1 MRFWCLLAVT
11 FALSAQGCAQGGGD
25 TAAVDSGM
33 SDMGEGPPTDAHLA
47 DTADVPAVVPDGSID
62 SGDAMS
68 DVDSGSA
75 DLGTLAPDAGADLG
89 VDAGYSC
96 TLNSDCDN
104 FDACD
109 GEEICE
115 AHACVRGTPPLCDD
129 LNPCTT
135 DACDGSIGCKHDF
148 VPADS
153 LTACSDGRAC
163 TFGDTCGDLGA
174 CVSGR
179 AVRCRTGTSCV
190 EPSGTCSSII
200 IDPAA

>member
-1 MRFWCLLAVT
+1 MAA
-11 FALSAQGCAQGGGD
+11 FALGAGACAQGGGD
-25 TAAVDSGM
+25 TLPLDFGVSDFGGAPPGDAQLSDSA
-33 SDMGEGPPTDAHLA
+33 DM
-47 DTADVPAVVPDGSID
+47 PAVVVDGASD
-62 SGDAMS
+62 TGDAMS
-68 DVDSGSA
+68 VLDAGATDLGSA
-75 DLGTLAPDAGADLG
+75 VPDSGADLG

-115 AHACVRGTPPLCDD
+115 AHECVSGTPPFCDD

-135 DACDGSIGCKHDF
+135 DTCDGSIGCKHDF

-163 TFGDTCGDLGA
+163 TVGDTCGDLGA

-190 EPSGTCSSII
+190 EPSGTCTSII